1 MCSIDLLGHSKIHVS
16 QRKYRVSIE
25 LQQGSASALFGYL
38 ADCIADFLATHGI
51 KAEDGKIPLGFT
63 FSFPVEQTAINRGR
77 LLRWTKGFNCPDAIG
92 QDVVEL
98 LQRSLDAK
106 GVSVTVSALV
116 NDTVGTLLA
125 NAYQCGG
132 RSVLGGIFGTGTNGA
147 YLETD
152 VNVNGVAQSM
162 VINTEWGGYDNERAA
177 LPINPF
183 DSAVDRCDIRPRTQ
197 AFEKMIS
204 GMYLGEISRVVLV
217 HLIDRNELF
226 NGYSSA
232 RLNTPYAF
240 LTEYM
245 SAAEV
250 QGVPEV
256 KKLLIGDVGVPAE
269 HVSDADVETVR
280 RVCRAVSTR
289 AARLSGT
296 AIAAV
301 LVRTGTFAWDGTSA
315 NDLPVV
321 LGFDGSIIE
330 HYPRFQERVLDALR
344 GIFGDAASR
353 IHITVV
359 KDGSGVGAALGALQ
373 AKKLGRQ

>member
-1 MCSIDLLGHSKIHVS
+1 MCSIDLLGDSKINVS
-16 QRKYRVSIE
+16 QQKFRVSIE
-25 LQQGSASALFGYL
+25 LQQGNASALFGYL
-38 ADCIADFLATHGI
+38 ADCISGFLSAHGI
-51 KAEDGKIPLGFT
+51 KAENGNIPLGFT

-92 QDVVEL
+92 EDVVEL

-106 GVSVTVSALV
+106 GVPVTVSALV

-125 NAYQCGG
+125 SAYQSGG

-147 YLETD
+147 YLEAG
-152 VNVNGVAQSM
+152 VKVNGVAQSM

-217 HLIDRNELF
+217 YLIDHNALF

-240 LTEYM
+240 LAEYM

-250 QGVPEV
+250 QSVAEV
-256 KKLLIGDVGVPAE
+256 KKLLVEDVGVPAE

-280 RVCRAVSTR
+280 RVCCAVSTR
-289 AARLSGT
+289 AARLSGI

-301 LVRTGTFAWDGTSA
+301 LVRTGTLAWDGTSA
-315 NDLPVV
+315 NEVPIV
-321 LGFDGSIIE
+321 LGFDGSVIE
-330 HYPRFQERVLDALR
+330 HYAHFQERVLETLR

-373 AKKLGRQ
+373 AKN

>member
-1 MCSIDLLGHSKIHVS
+1 MCSIDLLGGSKIHVL
-16 QRKYRVSIE
+16 QQKYRVSIE
-25 LQQGSASALFGYL
+25 LQQGNASALFGYL
-38 ADCIADFLATHGI
+38 ADCIAGFLSAHGI
-51 KAEDGKIPLGFT
+51 KAESGNIPLGFT

-92 QDVVEL
+92 KDVVEL

-106 GVSVTVSALV
+106 GVPVTVSALV

-125 NAYQCGG
+125 SAYQSGG

-147 YLETD
+147 YLEAG
-152 VNVNGVAQSM
+152 VKVNGVAQSM

-183 DSAVDRCDIRPRTQ
+183 DSTVDRCDIRPRTQ

-217 HLIDRNELF
+217 YLVDRNALF

-232 RLNTPYAF
+232 CLNTPYAF
-240 LTEYM
+240 LAEYM

-250 QGVPEV
+250 QGIAEV
-256 KKLLIGDVGVPAE
+256 KKLLVEDVGVPAE
-269 HVSDADVETVR
+269 YVSDADVETVR
-280 RVCRAVSTR
+280 RVCHAVSTR
-289 AARLSGT
+289 AARLSAT

-301 LVRTGTFAWDGTSA
+301 LVRTGMLAWDGTST
-315 NDLPVV
+315 NEVPIV

-330 HYPRFQERVLDALR
+330 HYPHFQERVLEALR

-353 IHITVV
+353 IYITVV

-373 AKKLGRQ
+373 AKN

>member
-1 MCSIDLLGHSKIHVS
+1 MCSIDLLGDSKINVS
-16 QRKYRVSIE
+16 QQKFRVSIE
-25 LQQGSASALFGYL
+25 LQQGNASALFGYL
-38 ADCIADFLATHGI
+38 ADCISGFLSAHGI
-51 KAEDGKIPLGFT
+51 KAENGNIPLGFT

-92 QDVVEL
+92 EDVVEL

-106 GVSVTVSALV
+106 GVPVTVSALV

-125 NAYQCGG
+125 SAYQSGG

-147 YLETD
+147 YLEAG
-152 VNVNGVAQSM
+152 VKINGVAQSM

-217 HLIDRNELF
+217 YLIDHNALF

-240 LTEYM
+240 LAEYM

-250 QGVPEV
+250 QSVAEV
-256 KKLLIGDVGVPAE
+256 KKLLVEDVGVPAE

-280 RVCRAVSTR
+280 RMCCAVSTR
-289 AARLSGT
+289 AARLSGI

-301 LVRTGTFAWDGTSA
+301 LVRTGTLAWDGTSA
-315 NDLPVV
+315 NEVPIV
-321 LGFDGSIIE
+321 LGFDGSVIE
-330 HYPRFQERVLDALR
+330 HYAHFQERVLETLR

-373 AKKLGRQ
+373 AKN